1 MSDISLSSLG
11 AKVVVAASSD
21 ENHPPENII
30 DGNTNTF
37 WMSTGMFPQEFI
49 IRFAEP
55 TMVSVVTVDSYNVK
69 HLKIEKNTTQS
80 ASQFEFGTEKGEQ
93 THSSFFLS
101 SFDLSFFPFFLPSFL
116 PSFFL
121 PSLLP
126 SFFPSFRPSFF
137 SSFFFLS
144 ILFFSLFRPSSL
156 LFFPFEFSPF
166 VIVLSYLLFI
176 PSNSEITGSPLLLL
190 TEFENT
196 EGHLQ
201 SNALSLSGSSA
212 THLRFII
219 TRGYDHFVS
228 VHRVSVQP

>member
-80 ASQFEFGTEKGEQ
+80 ASQFEFGTEK
-93 THSSFFLS
+93 
-101 SFDLSFFPFFLPSFL
+101 
-116 PSFFL
+116 
-121 PSLLP
+121 
-126 SFFPSFRPSFF
+126 
-137 SSFFFLS
+137 
-144 ILFFSLFRPSSL
+144 
-156 LFFPFEFSPF
+156 
-166 VIVLSYLLFI
+166 
-176 PSNSEITGSPLLLL
+176 EITGSPLLLL

>member
-80 ASQFEFGTEKGEQ
+80 ASQFEFGTEK
-93 THSSFFLS
+93 
-101 SFDLSFFPFFLPSFL
+101 
-116 PSFFL
+116 
-121 PSLLP
+121 
-126 SFFPSFRPSFF
+126 
-137 SSFFFLS
+137 
-144 ILFFSLFRPSSL
+144 
-156 LFFPFEFSPF
+156 
-166 VIVLSYLLFI
+166 
-176 PSNSEITGSPLLLL
+176 
-190 TEFENT
+190 EFENT